1 MVLMSLPREPQR
13 RTDEQRRRHLDAHEV
28 PLERALLARAAAIQ
42 DATGDEPSLLLT
54 QVYLAGEFRAL
65 AAELHHW

>member
-1 MVLMSLPREPQR
+1 MSLPREPQR

-42 DATGDEPSLLLT
+42 DATGDEPSSLLLT

-65 AAELHHW
+65 AEELHYW